1 MSQQTNIKWES
12 LKHNGPYFK
21 YLSDYNNNSPE
32 KRLVQ
37 SIDLTI
43 SDSDNKLKLTGQLVD
58 YALLFVDQLVKNENL
73 KNISKKD
80 TNQNITL
87 DLNKIRKND
96 FASVFISNFFYG
108 RISATKPIKGFIQYL
123 YETFGIR
130 PRIET
135 IVWND
140 ALLKNKN
147 KKRTEDPLTRSQN
160 LEKIKEKYGTC
171 KFDESETVIKKYDIP
186 RPSLYESRQKYLDP
200 DENKYDSG
208 VGLIKREILPEDV
221 IINASVYIEPPT
233 GHEWKNV
240 VEDKTSEWLWKWE
253 DNVIRR
259 GKHNNWGKE
268 CYGYPADTSVIKIN
282 SAIERYDG
290 ARILNEKVKS
300 IVLSLLEDAKSIIQK
315 LAKKSSSS
323 KTLLL
328 QIKQTIC
335 AYLLFTQGF
344 RIDSTASSKNNDD
357 EQVVGLCGLTCDN
370 VKLLQWS
377 EKDKSFLLK
386 ETGKSP
392 TDLDFLNTDNT
403 TITIDT
409 NIVES
414 PMKGDYVWFSFKGK
428 DQVHCNRLSKIDT
441 NIWNLLRYLK
451 EYTLLE
457 NKNDNLFRG
466 FTSFNMNNW
475 LKDKTGDSKIS
486 AKTVRTQVASKF
498 MNENLEFYTEK
509 YKEELSEVAEKRK
522 IVKSI
527 FEKSNLD
534 VAKFLNHKKSS
545 KSAQANDLSSWN
557 LDTSI
562 NRYIDP
568 RIIVS
573 WCSKNGFNI
582 NDIFTKTRIDDFSW
596 AIQQTPSGNIWNW
609 SDTQLQ
615 IINNLCEHK
624 TDTKYIK
631 LLNVMYKNVKLLFI
645 NYAKKMLIEKPSQI
659 NELDK
664 NFIDNILLFTK

>member
-1 MSQQTNIKWES
+1 MSQEVNIKWES
-12 LKHNGPYFK
+12 LEHNGPYFK
-21 YLSDYNNNSPE
+21 YLSDYGNNSQE
-32 KRLVQ
+32 ERLIQ
-37 SIDLTI
+37 SIDLTFI
-43 SDSDNKLKLTGQLVD
+43 DSVDKLTLTGQLVD
-58 YALLFVDQLVKNENL
+58 YALLFAYQLFKNINL

-80 TNQNITL
+80 SNQNITL
-87 DLNKIRKND
+87 DLEKIRKND

-123 YETFGIR
+123 DETFGVR
-130 PRIET
+130 PRIDT

-140 ALLKNKN
+140 TLFKSKNSAKNPSTRNENLK
-147 KKRTEDPLTRSQN
+147 
-160 LEKIKEKYGTC
+160 KIKEKYGIC
-171 KFDESETVIKKYDIP
+171 KFDGSDTTIRKYDIP

-200 DENKYDSG
+200 GENKYDSAA
-208 VGLIKREILPEDV
+208 GLIKREILPEDV
-221 IINASVYIEPPT
+221 VINASVYVEPPIN
-233 GHEWKNV
+233 HEWKSV

-268 CYGYPADTSVIKIN
+268 CYGYPADTSIVKIN
-282 SAIERYDG
+282 SSIERYDG
-290 ARILNEKVKS
+290 ARILNEKVES

-315 LAKKSSSS
+315 LTKKSSSS
-323 KTLLL
+323 KKLLL
-328 QIKQTIC
+328 EIKQTIC

-377 EKDKSFLLK
+377 EKDKSLLLK
-386 ETGKSP
+386 ETGQSP

-409 NIVES
+409 NIVDI
-414 PMKGDYVWFSFKGK
+414 PTKGDYVWFSFKGK
-428 DQVHCNRLSKIDT
+428 DQVYCNRLSKIDS
-441 NIWNLLRYLK
+441 NIWSLLRYLK
-451 EYTLLE
+451 EYTLRG
-457 NKNDNLFRG
+457 NKNDNLFKG
-466 FTSFNMNNW
+466 FTSFSMNTW
-475 LKDKTGDSKIS
+475 LKDKTGDLKIS

-509 YKEELSEVAEKRK
+509 YKENLSEPDKKRE
-522 IVKSI
+522 IVKLI

-545 KSAQANDLSSWN
+545 KSLQANDLSNWN

-573 WCSKNGFNI
+573 WCNKNEFNI
-582 NDIFTKTRIDDFSW
+582 NDIFTKTRIDDFNW
-596 AIQQTPSGNIWNW
+596 AIQQTPPGNIWNW
-609 SDTQLQ
+609 CDTQVE
-615 IINNLCEHK
+615 IINSLCEHK
-624 TDTKYIK
+624 TDNNYLK
-631 LLNVMYKNVKLLFI
+631 LLNVLYKNVKLFLI
-645 NYAKKMLIEKPSQI
+645 SYIKKKLIEKPSQL
-659 NELDK
+659 NDLDK
-664 NFIDNILLFTK
+664 NFIDNILSFTK